1 MNDALVVGG
10 CFVLALSLAG
20 LTGFLTASPAILG
33 VTAAGTA
40 IYLAVGVGLPQ
51 YLLSRRSGSS
61 IQLGLAA
68 LGVVA
73 GVGVAVAGVA
83 IGSPHDES
91 SIGLVAILSVVVLGN
106 LIGAGLREFR
116 TGYRS
121 AS

>member
-10 CFVLALSLAG
+10 CFVLALLLAG
-20 LTGFLTASPAILG
+20 ITGFLTASPAILG

-61 IQLGLAA
+61 LQLGLAVF
-68 LGVVA
+68 GVVGGVSAAIA
-73 GVGVAVAGVA
+73 GIAT
-83 IGSPHDES
+83 GSPHDETT
-91 SIGLVAILSVVVLGN
+91 IGLVGILFVVVLGN
-106 LIGAGLREFR
+106 VIGAGVREFR

-121 AS
+121 TS